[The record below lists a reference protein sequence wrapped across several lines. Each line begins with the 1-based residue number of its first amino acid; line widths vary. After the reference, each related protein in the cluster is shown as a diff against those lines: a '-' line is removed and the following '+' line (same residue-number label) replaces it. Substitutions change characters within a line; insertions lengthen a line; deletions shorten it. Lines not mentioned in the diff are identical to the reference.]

1 MKENNL
7 IELENNQQFLIIDK
21 LHLDNEVYLFVSE
34 IKTMN
39 KKQKAKFLLEKK
51 LDDEYYLAEV
61 IDNEILSKLIRIVRN
76 FKWLLDYKNV
86 EC

>member
-76 FKWLLDYKNV
+76 FK
-86 EC
+86 